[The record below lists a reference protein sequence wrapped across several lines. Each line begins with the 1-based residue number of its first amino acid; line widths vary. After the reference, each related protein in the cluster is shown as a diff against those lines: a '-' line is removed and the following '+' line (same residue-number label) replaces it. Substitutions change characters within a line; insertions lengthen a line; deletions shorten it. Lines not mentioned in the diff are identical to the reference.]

1 MNDLVRTAEPPTV
14 VQIPGM
20 GRSIDIEY
28 QWIAPER
35 RNRELIIFLHE
46 GLGSISM
53 WRDWPAQVCAAT
65 GCRGLVYSRYGYG
78 NSTPRPHDEAR
89 PPDYL
94 HVQAHDALP
103 ALRQALGLDKER
115 PILFGHSD
123 GGSIALLHA
132 AMFPDTVRA
141 IAVAAPHI
149 FVEDITLDGIRRA
162 RDAYRS
168 TDLPARL
175 GRHHIDVDSV
185 FRAWVDVWLSPA
197 FRDWNIEA
205 LLDDIACPVLA
216 IQGIDDEYGTL
227 EQIRGIARRVARTEL
242 LEIPACGHSPHRD
255 QPQAVI
261 DGLRAFLAGVGVDVR
276 PAANAA
282 AAGKD

>member
-1 MNDLVRTAEPPTV
+1 MNDLARTVEKPAI
-14 VQIPGM
+14 VQIESM
-20 GRSIDIEY
+20 GRKIEIEY

-35 RNRELIIFLHE
+35 RDRDLIIFLHE

-78 NSTPRPHDEAR
+78 NSTPRPRDEAR
-89 PPDYL
+89 PVEYL
-94 HVQAHDALP
+94 HVQAHEALP
-103 ALRQALGLDKER
+103 ALLQALGLQGER

-132 AMFPDTVRA
+132 ALFPDSLRA

-149 FVEDITLDGIRRA
+149 FVEDITLEGIRKA
-162 RDAYRS
+162 RDIYQS
-168 TDLPARL
+168 TDFPARL
-175 GRHHIDVDSV
+175 ARHHRDGDSV
-185 FRAWVDVWLSPA
+185 FHAWVDVWLSPP

-205 LLDDIACPVLA
+205 FLNDIACPVLA

-227 EQIRGIARRVARTEL
+227 EQIRGIARRVKDTRL

-261 DGLRAFLAGVGVDVR
+261 EGLRNFLAEIGVNVQ
-276 PAANAA
+276 P
-282 AAGKD
+282 

>member
-1 MNDLVRTAEPPTV
+1 MNDVRTAQAPSIME
-14 VQIPGM
+14 ISSM
-20 GRSIDIEY
+20 GRRIEIEY

-35 RNRELIIFLHE
+35 RDRELIIFLHE

-78 NSTPRPHDEAR
+78 NSTPRPRDEPR
-89 PPDYL
+89 PVDYL
-94 HVQAHDALP
+94 HVQAHDTLP
-103 ALRQALGLDKER
+103 ALRQALRLEEER

-132 AMFPDTVRA
+132 AMFPDSVRA

-149 FVEDITLDGIRRA
+149 FVEDVTLEGIRKARA
-162 RDAYRS
+162 LYQS
-168 TDLPARL
+168 TEVPARL
-175 GRHHIDVDSV
+175 AKHHIDGDSV
-185 FRAWVDVWLSPA
+185 FYAWVDVWLSPE
-197 FRDWNIEA
+197 FRNWNIEA
-205 LLDDIACPVLA
+205 FLNDITCPVLA

-227 EQIRGIARRVARTEL
+227 EQIRGIARRVEGTRL

-261 DGLRAFLAGVGVDVR
+261 DGLRRFLADIGVNVE
-276 PAANAA
+276 PA
-282 AAGKD
+282 